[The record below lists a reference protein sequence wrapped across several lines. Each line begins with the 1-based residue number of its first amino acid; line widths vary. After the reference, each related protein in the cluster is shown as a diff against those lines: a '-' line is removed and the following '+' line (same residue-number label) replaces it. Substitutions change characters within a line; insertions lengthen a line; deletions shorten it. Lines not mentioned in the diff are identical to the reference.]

1 MKPLKIFQAD
11 LSYLDNNPI
20 LILKLLNENIPIQLS
35 DEMLDRLYHLL
46 TVASLE
52 KGDKNDK
59 A

>member
-1 MKPLKIFQAD
+1 MKPLEIFQAE

-20 LILKLLNENIPIQLS
+20 LILKLLNENMRIQLS
-35 DEMLDRLYHLL
+35 KEMLDRLSHLL